1 MAAIIEFFAANL
13 GTIAVLLILAA
24 LLTLVAVKIAK
35 DKKKGASTCGCG
47 CSSCPYS
54 GRCHDEAEKSSEKN

>member
-1 MAAIIEFFAANL
+1 MATIINFFAANL

-35 DKKKGASTCGCG
+35 DKKNGASACGCG

-54 GRCHDEAEKSSEKN
+54 GRCHAEAEKSPDKN

>member
-1 MAAIIEFFAANL
+1 MAAIINFFAANL

-24 LLTLVAVKIAK
+24 LLTLVTVKIAK
-35 DKKKGASTCGCG
+35 DKKKGASACGCG

-54 GRCHDEAEKSSEKN
+54 GRCHAEVEKSSEKN

>member
-1 MAAIIEFFAANL
+1 MAAIIEFFTANL

-35 DKKKGASTCGCG
+35 DKKKGASACGCG

-54 GRCHDEAEKSSEKN
+54 GRCHAEAEKSSEKN

>member
-35 DKKKGASTCGCG
+35 DKKKGASACGCG

-54 GRCHDEAEKSSEKN
+54 GRCHAEAEKSSEKN